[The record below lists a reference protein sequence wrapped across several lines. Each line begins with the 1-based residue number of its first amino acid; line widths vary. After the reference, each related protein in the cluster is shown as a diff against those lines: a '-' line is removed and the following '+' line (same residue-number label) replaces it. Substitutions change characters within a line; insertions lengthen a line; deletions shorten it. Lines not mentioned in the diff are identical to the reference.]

1 MQQNRLKLS
10 KVLVLS
16 LFLFLNSKKG
26 KNPRRF
32 YVQLYN
38 SYLSMLNHSIK
49 NTFCFYLFIFISLLD
64 CSLGLLCEAQY
75 YQNVIRVG
83 FRLRS
88 TLVATIFRKSL
99 RLNHEGCKNF
109 SFGKITNMVTT
120 DANALQACSL
130 FLTLDTY
137 TYNQFD

>member
-1 MQQNRLKLS
+1 MSSTYTIR
-10 KVLVLS
+10 VV
-16 LFLFLNSKKG
+16 
-26 KNPRRF
+26 
-32 YVQLYN
+32 
-38 SYLSMLNHSIK
+38 
-49 NTFCFYLFIFISLLD
+49 TLFIFFCLK
-64 CSLGLLCEAQY
+64 
-75 YQNVIRVG
+75 NK
-83 FRLRS
+83 
-88 TLVATIFRKSL
+88 VATIFRKSL